1 MGLEWLNDYE
11 EGWRRRSPQQVLDG
25 VMLAGGWGKVFAKEV
40 ELPKFAHIVRN
51 FFNRAPQGLTLLGVN
66 QGSGKLGNLRRKL
79 LDTYARGF
87 KTAFALSGDVYQD
100 EYNVTWFQMDAAGAV
115 YHLKKVKNATIQGA
129 GQAYLGQGGTP
140 KFKLISPDGTDG
152 SRETIIKST
161 LAPSGIRWEW
171 DAGLAPPAI
180 YAKVIGEEN
189 HYEVVVSRIDTNPQ
203 WRGSYNY
210 AETAVVG
217 FDMHEKLDI
226 KPHERYPRY
235 VNAGN
240 IFSDLSSRRF
250 PKLPPRE
257 MHW

>member
-1 MGLEWLNDYE
+1 MGYEWLHDYE
-11 EGWRRRSPQQVLDG
+11 EWRKRTPQQVLDS
-25 VMLAGGWGKVFAKEV
+25 VVLAGGWGKAFAREV
-40 ELPKFAHIVRN
+40 ELPKYAHVVRN
-51 FFNRAPQGLTLLGVN
+51 FFNREPQGLTLLGEN
-66 QGSGKLGNLRRKL
+66 QGIGKLVNLGLKIAN
-79 LDTYARGF
+79 TQSRGF

-100 EYNVTWFQMDAAGAV
+100 EYNVTWFQMDAAGAL

-129 GQAYLGQGGTP
+129 FQAFAGQGGTP

-161 LAPSGIRWEW
+161 LAPPGIRWEW
-171 DAGLAPPAI
+171 GGGLGPPAI
-180 YAKVIGEEN
+180 FTKVIGEEN
-189 HYEVVVSRIDTNPQ
+189 HYEVVVSRIDTDPQ

-217 FDMHEKLDI
+217 FEMHEKLDV

-240 IFSDLSSRRF
+240 IFSELSSRRF
-250 PKLPPRE
+250 PKLPSRE

>member
-1 MGLEWLNDYE
+1 MGYEWLIDYE
-11 EGWRRRSPQQVLDG
+11 EWRKRTPQQVLDS
-25 VMLAGGWGKVFAKEV
+25 VVLAGGWGKVFAKDL
-40 ELPKFAHIVRN
+40 ELPKFAHVIRN
-51 FFNRAPQGLTLLGVN
+51 FFNREPQGLTLLGEN
-66 QGSGKLGNLRRKL
+66 QGIGKLANLGRKIM
-79 LDTYARGF
+79 DTPMRGF
-87 KTAFALSGDVYQD
+87 KSAFALSGDVYQD
-100 EYNVTWFQMDAAGAV
+100 EYNVTWFQMDAAGAL

-129 GQAYLGQGGTP
+129 WQGYLGQGGTP

-152 SRETIIKST
+152 SRETLIKST
-161 LAPSGIRWEW
+161 LGPSGIRWEW
-171 DAGLAPPAI
+171 DAGLGHPGV

-189 HYEVVVSRIDTNPQ
+189 HYEVVVSRIDSNPQ

-240 IFSDLSSRRF
+240 IFSDLSSRIF
-250 PKLPPRE
+250 PKLPSHE